1 MMEITKGTLIAILR
15 DVDSSHVSAIAE
27 VLLEHGINWVEV
39 SLSEE
44 TKGLDTVRILSREF
58 GHNIHLGAGTVISN
72 RLVDEAVD
80 AGATYIITPGWDREL
95 ARYALQKSVN
105 IIPGVY
111 SPSDIMQA
119 TAEGISV
126 LKLFPAGS
134 LGVDYIKNLFGPF
147 PNMHLMAVGGIGRQN
162 MSEYYK
168 AGCLSFAIGS
178 DLVPRGA
185 SKDHLDLIRKNA
197 SEYQRLLEELV

>member
-1 MMEITKGTLIAILR
+1 MNITKGTLIAILR
-15 DVDSSHVSAIAE
+15 DVDPNHVSAVAE
-27 VLLEHGINWVEV
+27 VLLENGIESVEV

-44 TKGLDTVRILSREF
+44 AKGLDCVRILSREF
-58 GHNIHLGAGTVISN
+58 GPDIHLGAGTVISN
-72 RLVDEAVD
+72 RLVDEAID
-80 AGATYIITPGWDREL
+80 AGASYIITPGWDREL
-95 ARYALQKSVN
+95 VRYALNNEIS

-119 TAEGISV
+119 SAEGIEV

-134 LGVDYIKNLFGPF
+134 LGIDYIKNLFGPF
-147 PNMHLMAVGGIGRQN
+147 PNIHLMAVGGIGRKN
-162 MSEYYK
+162 LAEYYR

-185 SKDHLDLIRKNA
+185 NGDHLGLIRKNA
-197 SEYQRLLEELV
+197 LEYQRLLEELK